1 MSKIHKELKPA
12 IRRNKFKEEKR
23 IWEIPSEERHAC
35 GHQVWGKMA
44 AESLLLMRLAVI
56 KKMTDQKAGEVW
68 EAGLH
73 MVGGNVEK
81 FSPWGPNK
89 N

>member
-1 MSKIHKELKPA
+1 
-12 IRRNKFKEEKR
+12 
-23 IWEIPSEERHAC
+23 
-35 GHQVWGKMA
+35 MA